1 MLERN
6 GFTVLEAGTPD
17 SAERL
22 FLENSDEIAA
32 IVTDVIM
39 PGLSGKELVERLL
52 AIDDRPPVLY
62 MSGYPEDVIA
72 HHGVLDEGVP
82 FIGKPFTEEAL
93 LDRVRMVL
101 DAV

>member
-6 GFTVLEAGTPD
+6 GFTVLEADTHEA
-17 SAERL
+17 AERL
-22 FLENSDEIAA
+22 FLEHLDDIAL
-32 IVTDVIM
+32 IVTDVVM
-39 PGLSGKELVERLL
+39 PGVSGKELVERLL
-52 AIDDRPPVLY
+52 AIDHRPPVLY

-82 FIGKPFTEEAL
+82 FLGKPFTEEAL
-93 LDRVRMVL
+93 VDRVRMVL